1 MGSRHSRGSRNSAT
15 FERETPGSR
24 SRGDDEVNA
33 PRRTLLKA
41 AMLAPLGA
49 ALGAR
54 AADATKTIR
63 TAFIVAETGFDPQAT
78 SDLYSD
84 SINRA
89 IFETL
94 YGFDYLARPYKRVP
108 RTAAGMPEI
117 TDGGRTW
124 TMRVKPG
131 IHFAD
136 DPVFKGRKREL
147 TAADYVY
154 SWKRLLDPRVRSPF
168 AWYVQGKIV
177 GAEGVSEAA
186 KSNGGFDYD
195 TRIEGLRALDRYT
208 LRLEL
213 REPDYI
219 MLGYMTQSPMA
230 AVAREVIEAYGD
242 ANGWVMDH
250 PVGTGAYRLGS
261 WRRGQQIVLEANP
274 GYRDE
279 TFPESADP
287 ADRELVARMRGKKL
301 PIVER
306 IEISIIEESN
316 PRLLAFNSGALD
328 YVNVPSD
335 LSDTVLDAPGKLR
348 PAYAQR
354 GVVLERIT
362 QPALQ
367 YAYFNMED
375 PVVGGYGKE
384 KIALRRAISMAFDRP
399 QMIRVVY
406 QGQAIPATQ
415 PIPPNLPGHDDH
427 WDVGLEFDP
436 AAANALLDRFSYKDR
451 DGDGYRELPDG
462 KPFTLL
468 MASTPSSRDREFD
481 ELWLKSMK
489 AVGIRIEFLKQKFP
503 DLIKM
508 GKAGKL
514 QMWRVGWI
522 TLYGEGDAFAQLL
535 YGPNIGQTNY
545 ARFALPEYD
554 ELYRASRR
562 LPDGP
567 ERNKIYRRMSEL
579 VAAYNPWWLGFYT
592 IENTLVQPWVSGYKK
607 HAYWEHP
614 WKYLDVD
621 AKRRVAR

>member
-1 MGSRHSRGSRNSAT
+1 MNVRRCLIVAT
-15 FERETPGSR
+15 VVAGFAVS
-24 SRGDDEVNA
+24 
-33 PRRTLLKA
+33 
-41 AMLAPLGA
+41 GA
-49 ALGAR
+49 AI
-54 AADATKTIR
+54 AADMGKTIR

-84 SINRA
+84 SIQRA

-108 RTAAGMPEI
+108 RTAAAMPEI
-117 TDGGRTW
+117 SDGGRTW
-124 TMRVKPG
+124 TIRVKPG

-136 DPVFKGRKREL
+136 DPAFKGKKREL

-177 GAEGVSEAA
+177 GADDVVEAA
-186 KSNGGFDYD
+186 KKSGRFDYD
-195 TRIEGLRALDRYT
+195 APIEGLRALDRHT
-208 LRLEL
+208 LQLKLKEA
-213 REPDYI
+213 DYI

-242 ANGWVMDH
+242 TNGWAMDH
-250 PVGTGAYRLGS
+250 PVGTGAYLLKS
-261 WRRGQQIVLEANP
+261 WRRGQLIVLEANP
-274 GYRDE
+274 NYREE
-279 TFPESADP
+279 TFPDSADP
-287 ADRELVARMRGKKL
+287 ADRELVAAMRGKKL
-301 PIVER
+301 PIVGR

-335 LSDTVLDAPGKLR
+335 LSDTVLDATNHLR
-348 PAYAQR
+348 PPYAQR
-354 GVVLERIT
+354 KVVLGRIT

-375 PVVGGYGKE
+375 PVIGGYSKE
-384 KIALRRAISMAFDRP
+384 RIALRRAISLGFDRP
-399 QMIRVVY
+399 EMIRVVY
-406 QGQAIPATQ
+406 QGQALPATQ
-415 PIPPNLPGHDDH
+415 PIPPNLPGHDDS
-427 WDVGLEFDP
+427 WSVDLKYDP
-436 AAANALLDRFSYKDR
+436 AAAKALLDRFGYIDR

-462 KPFTLL
+462 KPLTLV
-468 MASTPSSRDREFD
+468 MASTPSSRDRDFD
-481 ELWLKSMK
+481 ELWQRSMK
-489 AVGIRIEFLKQKFP
+489 AIGIRIEFLKSKFP
-503 DLIKM
+503 DLLKM
-508 GKAGKL
+508 GKAGQL
-514 QMWRVGWI
+514 QLWRLGWI
-522 TLYGEGDAFAQLL
+522 NLYAEGDAFVQLL

-545 ARFALPEYD
+545 SRFSLPEYD

-567 ERNKIYRRMSEL
+567 ERNKLYRRMSEI

-592 IENTLVQPWVSGYKK
+592 IENTLVQPWVRGYKK

-621 AKRRVAR
+621 QTRQAAR